1 MGGFSLFFPGSGS
14 FLSECRSPK
23 HLTDSSAGAEL
34 NIASWAGK
42 TIIPV
47 RMLQAELR
55 LGPSGPTT
63 LEIDASAMLDGI
75 AMDKVSRKQRFQAAR
90 LAMLRLG
97 SRKASLHSRKKN
109 RQQCALTCFP
119 KLWPRLQPF
128 TDVLASSLRV
138 RLSSGMLDLGQL
150 P

>member
-14 FLSECRSPK
+14 FLIECSSSK
-23 HLTDSSAGAEL
+23 HLTDSSAGNKL

-63 LEIDASAMLDGI
+63 LEIDVSAMLDGI
-75 AMDKVSRKQRFQAAR
+75 AMDEVSRKQRFQAAR
-90 LAMLRLG
+90 LAMLRLWQSVGIIALKKEKSAAMRAYVLSKAMAPAAAFHRCARFLLTG
-97 SRKASLHSRKKN
+97 SAEFGD
-109 RQQCALTCFP
+109 A
-119 KLWPRLQPF
+119 
-128 TDVLASSLRV
+128 
-138 RLSSGMLDLGQL
+138 
-150 P
+150 